1 MLLRTSMAARSGMD
15 TLFGR
20 LQKSPADPYECFV
33 TENGYFS
40 CAQDEKSPLLA
51 IFSLD

>member
-1 MLLRTSMAARSGMD
+1 MD

-20 LQKSPADPYECFV
+20 LQKSPSDPNECFV

-40 CAQDEKSPLLA
+40 CAKAKKSPLLA